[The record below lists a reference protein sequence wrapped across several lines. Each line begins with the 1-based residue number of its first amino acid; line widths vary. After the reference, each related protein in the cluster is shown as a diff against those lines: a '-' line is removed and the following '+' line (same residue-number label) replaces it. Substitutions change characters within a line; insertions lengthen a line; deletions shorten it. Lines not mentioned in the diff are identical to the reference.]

1 MADTES
7 KRAALIRHVAAGQ
20 FVFREGETG
29 SDMYVVRSGR
39 IRICQQIG
47 ETDLTLALLG
57 PGETFG
63 EMALL
68 EQQTRSASAV
78 ATEESDLVV
87 VREDAF
93 EQMLKERPDIAVRLL
108 KKLSARLREANRQV
122 QLLTAHGS
130 AARVVDTLRSWV
142 PAGAQGEVL
151 LRGVTPD
158 RLWRATGTPR
168 EVFGEIIHRLGEAG
182 VACFSGDGLHIRLPQ
197 GLDDYLEYL
206 DLKRAFDPATA
217 QQLAALTE
225 RNQPSDVGRPDPQPA
240 AAVAESER
248 RTTYQ
253 RFLALKQRFEK

>member
-7 KRAALIRHVAAGQ
+7 KRAALIRHFAAGQ
-20 FVFREGETG
+20 CVFREGDSG
-29 SDMYVVRSGR
+29 SEMYVVRSGR
-39 IRICQQIG
+39 IRICTQVG
-47 ETDLTLALLG
+47 DTELTLAVLG

-68 EQQTRSASAV
+68 EQQTRSAGAI
-78 ATEESDLVV
+78 AAEETDLVV
-87 VREDAF
+87 VPEDAF

-108 KKLSARLREANRQV
+108 KKLSARLREANRQI
-122 QLLTAHGS
+122 QQLTAHGAS
-130 AARVVDTLRSWV
+130 ARVIETLRSWV
-142 PAGAQGEVL
+142 PADAQGEVH

-182 VACFSGDGLHIRLPQ
+182 VARFTGDGLHISLPQ

-206 DLKRAFDPATA
+206 DLKRSFDPATA
-217 QQLAALTE
+217 GQLAALTD
-225 RNQPSDVGRPDPQPA
+225 RNNTQGA
-240 AAVAESER
+240 
-248 RTTYQ
+248 TFQ